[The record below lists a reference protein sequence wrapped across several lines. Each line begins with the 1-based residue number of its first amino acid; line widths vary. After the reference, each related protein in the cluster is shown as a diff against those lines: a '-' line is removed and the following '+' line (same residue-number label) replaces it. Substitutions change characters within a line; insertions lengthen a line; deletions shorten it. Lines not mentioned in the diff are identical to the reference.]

1 MADLP
6 HRYLLEARAATEG
19 SVALTSPGLPA
30 LEGAPPPQF
39 DGPGDI
45 WSPEAL
51 LLAALSSCFVLAF
64 RVLAGNSKLLWSDL
78 QCRTE
83 GLVDRGDGGM
93 HFSEIQLQAQLTV
106 AAGQNLERARR
117 LLERAEKICPVSA
130 SLAVPVHLDTQID
143 EERA

>member
-6 HRYLLEARAATEG
+6 HRYLIEARAAAEG
-19 SVALTSPGLPA
+19 SVALDSPGLPS

-39 DGPGDI
+39 DGPGNI

-51 LLAALSSCFVLAF
+51 LLASLSSCFALAF

-83 GLVDRGDGGM
+83 GFVNRGDGGM
-93 HFSEIQLQAQLTV
+93 RFTEIQLQARLTV
-106 AAGQNLERARR
+106 PEGQNLQRAQR

-130 SLAVPVHLDTQID
+130 SLAVPVHLRTEID
-143 EERA
+143 EERT

>member
-6 HRYLLEARAATEG
+6 HRYLLEARAASEG
-19 SVALTSPGLPA
+19 NVSIDSPGLPS

-39 DGPGDI
+39 DGPGDV
-45 WSPEAL
+45 WSPEAM

-93 HFSEIQLQAQLTV
+93 RFTEIQLHARLTV
-106 AAGQNLERARR
+106 PEGQNLQRAQR

-130 SLAVPVHLDTQID
+130 SLSVPVHLQAEID